1 MSRWFAVAVG
11 YSVLGA
17 AVATLPATAG
27 TKARE
32 EPAKWAPA
40 VKPKPL
46 SEHVQRGLAWL
57 VEAQRKN
64 GGWSQGEESE
74 HMGHYLDKL
83 RDVPSV
89 ADTCIAAVALIRAG
103 STPRSGPH
111 AKNVLAAVNFACG
124 EIGKS
129 DEKSLFVT
137 DVRGTRVQTKLGNY
151 IDTFLASLLLAE
163 VKGQMPDARA
173 EKRLAA
179 AFHKVMDKI
188 ERNQR
193 SDGTW
198 DDRGWAPVLQQS
210 LASKAINRAAQ
221 AGVSASPQVLQRAER
236 YARDQFDQKSGKF
249 KGAGSA
255 GVALY
260 SSAAHL
266 GAMRDSDN
274 TNAVREQQAR
284 VALKTAKTARER
296 EEAKRT
302 LKRIAE
308 NRDDLQKAQS
318 AVVRNLEDKR
328 FVSGFGSN
336 GGEEFLS
343 YMNIGE
349 SLAVKGGPEWL
360 KWDKSITDN
369 LNRIQNNDG
378 SWTGHHCITGR
389 TFCTAAALLVLTV
402 DRAPVPVAAKIKR
415 Q

>member
-1 MSRWFAVAVG
+1 MTRWFAVAVECI
-11 YSVLGA
+11 VLGA
-17 AVATLPATAG
+17 TLATLPAVAG
-27 TKARE
+27 TRARE

-40 VKPKPL
+40 VEPKSL

-57 VEAQRKN
+57 VKAQHKN
-64 GGWSQGEESE
+64 GGWSQGEESGY
-74 HMGHYLDKL
+74 MGHSLDNV
-83 RDVPSV
+83 RDTPNV
-89 ADTCIAAVALIRAG
+89 ADTCIPALALIRAG

-111 AKNVLAAVNFACG
+111 AKNVLAAVNFVCR

-129 DEKSLFVT
+129 DEESLFIT
-137 DVRGTRVQTKLGNY
+137 DVRGTRVQMKLGNY

-163 VKGQMPDARA
+163 VSGQMPDARA

-188 ERNQR
+188 EKNQR
-193 SDGTW
+193 PDGTW
-198 DDRGWAPVLQQS
+198 DDRGWAPVFQQS

-221 AGVSASPQVLQRAER
+221 AGAPASQRVLDRAER

-260 SSAAHL
+260 SSAANL

-274 TNAVREQQAR
+274 TNALREQQAR

-308 NRDDLQKAQS
+308 SRDDLQKAQS
-318 AVVRNLEDKR
+318 AVVRNLEDQR

-349 SLAVKGGPEWL
+349 SLVVKGGSEWQ
-360 KWDKSITDN
+360 KWDKSISEN